1 MYTITTASKV
11 FFSLHKVK
19 KTLNANYI
27 RFFLL
32 NFLKNLC
39 VKICVKKRG
48 THEMR
53 KFKSVN
59 ELVNSLK
66 PDYPVYCI
74 RTEQIKK
81 SVTFFKENF
90 PGKIL
95 YAVKTNPHEKII
107 KQIISNGVKDFDV
120 ASLSEIKL
128 IKKIS
133 SEVNL
138 HFMHTIKSKQS
149 ISSAYFDYGV
159 KSFSLD
165 NKDELRKILEA
176 TNQAKDLKLFVRIA
190 ISNEHAEIDLSRK
203 FGALPSEALGLVRL
217 CKEHSRKLGISFHV
231 GSQCMEKISYSKG
244 IREVGN
250 IIKKT
255 KIIPDII
262 NIGGGFP
269 AIYPDLKP
277 EPLIKY
283 MEEIKKGIDNL
294 KLNKLPEII
303 CEPGRA
309 IVAESGSSIVKVILR
324 KKQNLYIND
333 GTYGSL
339 FDAGVPNFIFPSK
352 MITDGRIQSK
362 KMTSFSFFGPTCDS
376 LDYMKGPFLL
386 PNNIKEG
393 DYIELGQLGA
403 YGLTF
408 RTNFNGF
415 YSNEIYEVNDKPI
428 MSLFEES
435 NEKVDSLVA

>member
-1 MYTITTASKV
+1 M
-11 FFSLHKVK
+11 
-19 KTLNANYI
+19 
-27 RFFLL
+27 
-32 NFLKNLC
+32 
-39 VKICVKKRG
+39 G
-48 THEMR
+48 

-74 RTEQIKK
+74 RPSEIKK
-81 SVTFFKENF
+81 SVNFFKGNF

-95 YAVKTNPHEKII
+95 YAVKTNPNEKII
-107 KQIISNGVKDFDV
+107 KQIIANGINEFDV

-128 IKKIS
+128 IKKIYPES
-133 SEVNL
+133 KL
-138 HFMHTIKSKQS
+138 HFMHTIKSKES
-149 ISSAYFDYGV
+149 IISAYYDYNV

-165 NKDELRKILEA
+165 SKDELRKILEA
-176 TNQAKDLKLFVRIA
+176 TNQAKDLELFVRIA

-217 CKEHSRKLGISFHV
+217 CKQHAKKLGISFHV
-231 GSQCMEKISYSKG
+231 GSQCMHKVSYSKG
-244 IREVGN
+244 IKEIGS

-255 KIIPDII
+255 KILPDTI
-262 NIGGGFP
+262 NVGGGFP
-269 AIYPDLKP
+269 SIYPDLNP
-277 EPLIKY
+277 EPLINY
-283 MEEIKKGIDNL
+283 MQEIKKELNNL

-309 IVAESGSSIVKVILR
+309 IVAESGSTIVKVILR
-324 KKQNLYIND
+324 KKNNLYIND

-339 FDAGVPNFIFPSK
+339 FDAGGPNFVLPSK
-352 MITDGRIQSK
+352 MIAEGRSQSK
-362 KMTSFSFFGPTCDS
+362 KLTAFSFFGPTCDG
-376 LDYMKGPFLL
+376 LDYMKGPFIL

-403 YGLTF
+403 YSLTF

-415 YSNEIYEVNDKPI
+415 YSNEIHELSDKPI
-428 MSLFEES
+428 MSMYDDLDK
-435 NEKVDSLVA
+435 KVGSLVA

>member
-1 MYTITTASKV
+1 
-11 FFSLHKVK
+11 
-19 KTLNANYI
+19 
-27 RFFLL
+27 
-32 NFLKNLC
+32 
-39 VKICVKKRG
+39 
-48 THEMR
+48 MR
-53 KFKSVN
+53 KFNTVN

-74 RTEQIKK
+74 RTEEIKK
-81 SVTFFKENF
+81 SVKFFKENF

-95 YAVKTNPHEKII
+95 YAVKTNPHEKVIKHII
-107 KQIISNGVKDFDV
+107 ANGIKDFDV
-120 ASLSEIKL
+120 ASLNEIKL
-128 IKKIS
+128 IKKIN

-138 HFMHTIKSKQS
+138 HFMHTVKSKES

-159 KSFSLD
+159 RSFSLD

-203 FGALPSEALGLVRL
+203 FGAHPSEALGLVRL
-217 CKEHSRKLGISFHV
+217 CKEHSKKLGISFHV
-231 GSQCMEKISYSKG
+231 GSQCMHKISFSKG
-244 IREVGN
+244 LKEVEN
-250 IIKKT
+250 IIRKT
-255 KIIPDII
+255 KIIPDTI

-277 EPLIKY
+277 EPLINY
-283 MEEIKKGIDNL
+283 MEEIKKGVSNL
-294 KLNKLPEII
+294 KLNKTPEII

-309 IVAESGSSIVKVILR
+309 IVAESGSTIVKVILR
-324 KKQNLYIND
+324 KKQNLYLND

-339 FDAGVPNFIFPSK
+339 FDAGVPNFVLPTR
-352 MITDGRIQSK
+352 MITNGRVQSK
-362 KMTSFSFFGPTCDS
+362 KLTSFSFFGPTCDS

-415 YSNEIYEVNDKPI
+415 YSNEIFEVKDKPI
-428 MSLFEES
+428 MSLYEES